1 MLQIPF
7 VFGREKASR
16 LRSFTDFA
24 VAISVGSHPFPS
36 RTRKLSPPEPMVL
49 HGKPCGRVGRCRI
62 FSRPL
67 ALSRAGGFFFGGAE
81 GDALGVGA
89 LRYTPRFRTAGAVR

>member
-62 FSRPL
+62 FFLP
-67 ALSRAGGFFFGGAE
+67 AGAFTRQRVFFW
-81 GDALGVGA
+81 
-89 LRYTPRFRTAGAVR
+89 RTARQATRAAPVPCGRLRAFAPQGR